1 MHIPHICAP
10 SRISGIT
17 RTGIKK
23 EKKSQLARIC
33 ILFFIFLCLS
43 NFSSHFSTRV
53 VNSLL
58 NCCKLA
64 NTPTKYACF
73 CLFVFFCIKH
83 NFKEHHKFI
92 RNFVAT
98 GYSNRYILKCTAVL
112 AHMNVILLSVVRPM
126 VAYNIY
132 AFFHSFISI
141 YSFKLKL
148 IYLVGNGKF

>member
-17 RTGIKK
+17 R
-23 EKKSQLARIC
+23 ARIC
-33 ILFFIFLCLS
+33 ILFFIFLSLS

-64 NTPTKYACF
+64 NTPTKYTCF
-73 CLFVFFCIKH
+73 CLFFCIKH